1 MSEDEVVLRPI
12 GIVRSPRSD
21 VSDDFWGDVTSII
34 ELADH
39 LPANCL
45 DGLET
50 FSHAEIIF
58 LFDRVSPA
66 DVVSGARHPR
76 NNPAWPLVGI
86 FAQRAKARPNRL
98 GTTIVRIVSRDGRQ
112 LRVSGLDAVDGTPVI
127 DVKPVMAEFL
137 PREPIVQPDWS
148 RQLMTDYWKPGQS
161 LS

>member
-1 MSEDEVVLRPI
+1 MENEVVLRPI

-21 VSDDFWGDVTSII
+21 VVDDFWGDVTAIV
-34 ELADH
+34 ELADY
-39 LPANCL
+39 LPVNSL

-50 FSHAEIIF
+50 FSHAEIVF

-66 DVVSGARHPR
+66 DVVTGARHPR

-98 GTTIVRIVSRDGRQ
+98 GTTIVRIVSRDGHQ

-127 DVKPVMAEFL
+127 DIKPVMAEFL

-148 RQLMTDYWKPGQS
+148 RQLMTDYWKPGRS